1 MKKINCNGCGKLL
14 AELAAG
20 SRVSKG
26 LIAKCTVCTGKT
38 RKESKAEVW
47 EGFQAAFGKGFNNG

>member
-1 MKKINCNGCGKLL
+1 MKKINCNECGKLL
-14 AELAAG
+14 AELAVG

-26 LIAKCTVCTGKT
+26 LIAKCTDCTGRAK
-38 RKESKAEVW
+38 KESKPEVW